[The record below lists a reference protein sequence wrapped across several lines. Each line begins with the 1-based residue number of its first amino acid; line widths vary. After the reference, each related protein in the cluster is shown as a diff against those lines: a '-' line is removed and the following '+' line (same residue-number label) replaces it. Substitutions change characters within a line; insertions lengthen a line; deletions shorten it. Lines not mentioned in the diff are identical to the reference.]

1 MPAYSYKAFDSLGN
15 EQIGRINADSERA
28 ARKQLKNLNLIPLE
42 ITETLKKVKRSVRVK
57 TKTLVLIT
65 RQLATLLDSS
75 IPLDESLS
83 IVSNHSSDDKFSKIL
98 YSIREDVMQG
108 QRLSDALKKYP
119 SIFNNTYVSL
129 VSAGDNSGKLDLMFS
144 NLADYLE
151 DSESVR
157 QKVIS
162 ALAYPLILVSFSVL
176 VIIALL
182 MFVMPQVV
190 DQFLRAGVELPFL
203 TNILM
208 TVSNQIPLI
217 LVLFVLGLGLINY
230 LYKKLLKD
238 EEKLKSLHCKILYL
252 PIIGDFLLKSELERF
267 SSTMHLLLSSGI
279 NLDQAMDESSMVMN
293 NLHLRSIIN
302 QSNSDLK
309 EGKDFLGALRD
320 SSIFP
325 DIFLQLISSG
335 FMAGNLSIMFEKVA
349 TFMKSEIET
358 KRSIVLSLLEP
369 LVIIIMGAFILLI
382 VLAILIPIMQMNTI
396 SIG

>member
-65 RQLATLLDSS
+65 RQLATLLNSS

-129 VSAGDNSGKLDLMFS
+129 ISAGDNSGKLDLMFS

-217 LVLFVLGLGLINY
+217 FCL
-230 LYKKLLKD
+230 LYT
-238 EEKLKSLHCKILYL
+238 S
-252 PIIGDFLLKSELERF
+252 PSP
-267 SSTMHLLLSSGI
+267 
-279 NLDQAMDESSMVMN
+279 
-293 NLHLRSIIN
+293 
-302 QSNSDLK
+302 
-309 EGKDFLGALRD
+309 RD
-320 SSIFP
+320 
-325 DIFLQLISSG
+325 
-335 FMAGNLSIMFEKVA
+335 
-349 TFMKSEIET
+349 
-358 KRSIVLSLLEP
+358 
-369 LVIIIMGAFILLI
+369 
-382 VLAILIPIMQMNTI
+382 
-396 SIG
+396 

>member
-65 RQLATLLDSS
+65 RQLATLLNSS

-129 VSAGDNSGKLDLMFS
+129 ISAGDNSGKLDLMFS

-190 DQFLRAGVELPFL
+190 DQFLRAEVELPFL

-208 TVSNQIPLI
+208 TVSNQLPVI

-238 EEKLKSLHCKILYL
+238 EEKLKSLHRKILYL

-309 EGKDFLGALRD
+309 EGKDFMGALRD
-320 SSIFP
+320 SLIFP

-335 FMAGNLSIMFEKVA
+335 FMSGNLSIMFEKVA

>member
-65 RQLATLLDSS
+65 RQLATLLNSS

-129 VSAGDNSGKLDLMFS
+129 ISAGDNSGKLDLMFS

-238 EEKLKSLHCKILYL
+238 EEKLKSLHCKIL
-252 PIIGDFLLKSELERF
+252 
-267 SSTMHLLLSSGI
+267 
-279 NLDQAMDESSMVMN
+279 
-293 NLHLRSIIN
+293 
-302 QSNSDLK
+302 
-309 EGKDFLGALRD
+309 
-320 SSIFP
+320 
-325 DIFLQLISSG
+325 
-335 FMAGNLSIMFEKVA
+335 
-349 TFMKSEIET
+349 
-358 KRSIVLSLLEP
+358 
-369 LVIIIMGAFILLI
+369 
-382 VLAILIPIMQMNTI
+382 
-396 SIG
+396 